1 MILPHSIYIEWYGPG
16 MPGPRVYGGHSGGWS
31 AAGGTYPA
39 PTRRQRADEQR
50 P

>member
-1 MILPHSIYIEWYGPG
+1 ML
-16 MPGPRVYGGHSGGWS
+16 GPRVYGGHSGGGS

-39 PTRRQRADEQR
+39 PTLLQKADEQR